1 MSRPLTRVRHL
12 TGQSTVTGKM
22 VSLRDRKGMALLWA
36 IIAVN
41 IFAILALTARTMWET
56 EIQRDYEEE
65 LLFRARQYRMAIE
78 FYVKD
83 NNNLYPR
90 DFDVL
95 YEKKFLRQLFKD
107 PMSDDG
113 KWNYVMRG
121 GTSGK
126 DELLIVPE
134 EYLAQYIEQAR
145 IVGVV
150 SRSPDE
156 GFREYRG
163 KKRYSEWAVYVGEQ
177 ADKEMPELNFVDQ
190 ETGQTASEDNS
201 KGGLS
206 GGGLSGNDQNRD
218 EGKREEGNR
227 EDREQE

>member
-1 MSRPLTRVRHL
+1 
-12 TGQSTVTGKM
+12 M

-56 EIQRDYEEE
+56 EIQRDLEEE
-65 LLFRARQYRMAIE
+65 LLFRGRQYRMAIE

-126 DELLIVPE
+126 DDLLIVPE

-145 IVGVV
+145 IVGVA
-150 SRSPDE
+150 SHSPDE

-163 KKRYSEWAVYVGEQ
+163 KKRYSEWAIYVGEQ

-206 GGGLSGNDQNRD
+206 SDGLSGNDQKRD
-218 EGKREEGNR
+218 EGKREEENR
-227 EDREQE
+227 DERERE

>member
-1 MSRPLTRVRHL
+1 
-12 TGQSTVTGKM
+12 
-22 VSLRDRKGMALLWA
+22 MALLWA
-36 IIAVN
+36 IIVVN

-56 EIQRDYEEE
+56 EIQRDNEDE

-78 FYVKD
+78 FYVKE

-95 YEKKFLRQLFKD
+95 YEKKYLRQLFKD

-121 GTSGK
+121 GTTGK
-126 DELLIVPE
+126 DELLVVPE
-134 EYLAQYIEQAR
+134 DYLAQYIDSAR

-150 SRSPDE
+150 STSVEE

-177 ADKEMPELNFVDQ
+177 VDKEMPELKFIGQ
-190 ETGQTASEDNS
+190 ESSGSSDNEDDKS
-201 KGGLS
+201 SLG
-206 GGGLSGNDQNRD
+206 GGGLSGNDSKKDVGTRD
-218 EGKREEGNR
+218 EGTRDEEERE
-227 EDREQE
+227 

>member
-1 MSRPLTRVRHL
+1 MGRN
-12 TGQSTVTGKM
+12 TVIGKKLLLKD
-22 VSLRDRKGMALLWA
+22 SKGMALLWA
-36 IIAVN
+36 VIAVN
-41 IFAILALTARTMWET
+41 IFAILSLMARSMWET

-78 FYVKD
+78 FYVKE

-95 YEKKFLRQLFKD
+95 YEKKYLRQLFKD

-126 DELLIVPE
+126 DDLLIVPE
-134 EYLAQYIEQAR
+134 EYLPQYIDTAR
-145 IVGVV
+145 IVGVA
-150 SRSPDE
+150 STSPDE

-177 ADKEMPELNFVDQ
+177 VDKEMPELKFIGQ
-190 ETGQTASEDNS
+190 ESSDSSDEHDD
-201 KGGLS
+201 KGSLS
-206 GGGLSGNDQNRD
+206 SGGLSGNSGSLDKGTRD
-218 EGKREEGNR
+218 TGTRGEEERE
-227 EDREQE
+227 